1 MNYDKE
7 FFDSPEFRELL
18 ARYEQSRKLDM
29 NSYFGVD
36 EFVDILSYYLFID
49 NKAEAEE
56 VMIASRRF
64 HPSAPENIKM
74 EIKLSLCY
82 NEPERAYE
90 LFKGLEFTNDADT
103 LSLKAEIMLALK
115 NFKEARETALTIL
128 RQAGPDQDCVYDAL
142 EILLDCGFAIE
153 ALHICEKALKAT
165 PKQRQLLEVKAECL
179 IELQRINQAVDIYN
193 RLLDETPYST
203 FYWEQLGHVYYMVK
217 KFGKALESFEY
228 ENAIDESIEYA
239 GIMQGYCYYHLKDYS
254 KAKEIFTTFARKY
267 DKAVAPQFYLG
278 LISYRCG
285 NIDDALH
292 SFAAAIENAQEGT
305 IEIMLS
311 RINKAMLLDSIG
323 ETERAEDAISM
334 ALLMHPDNMKQ
345 LVLTEKHLYELRD
358 KENLT
363 FDDMNILESKEW
375 TTEDTLYRL
384 GAHLTAHKHFLLAK
398 RVFQYCRD
406 LCYDPT
412 DIDAYIAYILWNTG
426 EKEKSATAIENAING
441 RSNKLFELFGLIYD
455 AGMSAAT
462 FMKLAEN
469 RKGTTQK

>member
-56 VMIASRRF
+56 VMKASRRF

-90 LFKGLEFTNDADT
+90 LFKGLEFTNEAET

-153 ALHICEKALKAT
+153 ALHICEKALKAA

-239 GIMQGYCYYHLKDYS
+239 GIMQAYCYYHLKDYA
-254 KAKEIFTTFARKY
+254 KAKEILMTFARKY

-278 LISYRCG
+278 LISYHCG

-363 FDDMNILESKEW
+363 FDDMNILESKE
-375 TTEDTLYRL
+375 
-384 GAHLTAHKHFLLAK
+384 
-398 RVFQYCRD
+398 
-406 LCYDPT
+406 
-412 DIDAYIAYILWNTG
+412 
-426 EKEKSATAIENAING
+426 
-441 RSNKLFELFGLIYD
+441 
-455 AGMSAAT
+455 
-462 FMKLAEN
+462 
-469 RKGTTQK
+469 